1 MEENQPQP
9 QSQQE
14 KKAPKVIE
22 QIIFNA
28 LLNRLLFNTG
38 FYVATALK
46 EKPRFEGDFT
56 VYHVNVI
63 INNSVIDANSEL
75 MMVLNANCNA
85 VQISNDARFPNQ
97 ILIVAEIY
105 VAPTPTPVPAAT
117 AEKVG

>member
-1 MEENQPQP
+1 MEENTQQAPP
-9 QSQQE
+9 QE
-14 KKAPKVIE
+14 KKSAPKVIE

-38 FYVATALK
+38 FYVASALK
-46 EKPRFEGDFT
+46 EKPRFDGDFT

-63 INNSVIDANSEL
+63 VNNSVIDANSEL

-85 VQISNDARFPNQ
+85 VQLSNDARFPNQ
-97 ILIVAEIY
+97 ILLGCEIY
-105 VAPTPTPVPAAT
+105 VAPTPAPVPAAT